1 MDQEGVMS
9 QVETV
14 SNADNPFADGAAF
27 IAGDYV
33 PIDEARVPITD
44 WGFLH
49 SDVTYDVVAVW
60 GGGFFRLQDH
70 LDRFFRGIE
79 KLHMHS
85 PYDRAEM
92 AAILAECVGRSSIR
106 DAYVKMILT
115 RGSPPKGQRDPRT
128 CENQFYAC
136 AIPYIWITPP
146 EKQELGIHLT
156 ISSIP
161 RISPDS
167 VDPTVKNFH
176 WGDMVQGIFEAFD
189 RGAET
194 PVLTDGRGNITEGPG
209 FNLFAAI
216 GGRLV
221 TPDSGVLL
229 GITRK
234 TVIELAES
242 LNIKVDVGILTEGEL
257 RAADEIFISSTAGG
271 VIPVSKLDGAPIG
284 DGSPGPLAL
293 RLRQMYWDAHATG
306 EYVTQIDYG

>member
-1 MDQEGVMS
+1 MS
-9 QVETV
+9 QAETV
-14 SNADNPFADGAAF
+14 SKTDNPFADGAAF

-33 PIDEARVPITD
+33 PIDEARIPITD

-79 KLHMHS
+79 KLHMQS
-85 PYDRAEM
+85 PYDRVEM
-92 AAILAECVGRSSIR
+92 AAILAECVSRSGIR
-106 DAYVKMILT
+106 EAYVKLILT
-115 RGSPPKGQRDPRT
+115 RGTPPKGQRDPRT
-128 CENQFYAC
+128 CENQFYAF
-136 AIPYIWITPP
+136 AIPYVWITPP
-146 EKQELGIHLT
+146 EKQELGMHLT
-156 ISSIP
+156 VSSIP

-176 WGDMVQGIFEAFD
+176 WGDMVKGLFEAYD

-194 PVLTDGRGNITEGPG
+194 PVLTDGQGNITEGPG
-209 FNLFAAI
+209 FNIFAAI

-234 TVIELAES
+234 TVIELAQS
-242 LNIKVDVGILTEGEL
+242 LNVKVDVGILTEAEL

-271 VIPVSKLDGAPIG
+271 VIPVSKLDGKPIG

-293 RLRQMYWDAHATG
+293 RLRQMYWDAHDDG
-306 EYVTQIDYG
+306 KYVTRIDYH

>member
-1 MDQEGVMS
+1 MS
-9 QVETV
+9 QAETV
-14 SNADNPFADGAAF
+14 SKTDNPFADGAAF

-33 PIDEARVPITD
+33 PIDEARIPITD

-79 KLHMHS
+79 KLHMQS
-85 PYDRAEM
+85 PYDRVEM
-92 AAILAECVGRSSIR
+92 AAILAECVSRSGIR
-106 DAYVKMILT
+106 EAYVKLILT
-115 RGSPPKGQRDPRT
+115 RGTPPKGQRDPRT
-128 CENQFYAC
+128 CENQFYAF
-136 AIPYIWITPP
+136 AIPDVWSTPP
-146 EKQELGIHLT
+146 EKQELGMHLT
-156 ISSIP
+156 VSSIP

-176 WGDMVQGIFEAFD
+176 WGDMVQGLFEAYD

-194 PVLTDGRGNITEGPG
+194 PVLTDGQGNITEGPG
-209 FNLFAAI
+209 FNIFAAI

-234 TVIELAES
+234 TVIELAQS
-242 LNIKVDVGILTEGEL
+242 LNVKVDVGILTEAEL

-271 VIPVSKLDGAPIG
+271 VIPVSKLDGKPIG

-293 RLRQMYWDAHATG
+293 RLRQMYWDAHDDG
-306 EYVTQIDYG
+306 KYVTRIDYH